1 MPLLPSL
8 LAFFL
13 LDDICSLA
21 MKAIQQ
27 ARPSA
32 IQSGLSCE
40 KLVR

>member
-1 MPLLPSL
+1 MPLLLSL